1 MSQTPLLQDLVKHA
15 LNEMGIPTPS
25 TLMHV
30 LALREG
36 RLVAEKFH
44 YDRGYAI
51 WAVGSDVVEFYDQDG
66 KLLKTVAIALA
77 EKGEAA

>member
-1 MSQTPLLQDLVKHA
+1 MSQSALLQDLVKHA
-15 LNEMGIPTPS
+15 LNEMGIPAPS

-44 YDRGYAI
+44 YEEGYAI
-51 WAVGSDVVEFYDQDG
+51 WMVDSDVVEFYGREG